1 MGGLEAQALCL
12 GDEIYIDTISNV
24 SFENICLC
32 YALEVD
38 SRTLAMASRMIH
50 VPMMDTA
57 VRLNT

>member
-1 MGGLEAQALCL
+1 MVGLEAQALCL
-12 GDEIYIDTISNV
+12 GDEIYIDTMSNG
-24 SFENICLC
+24 SSENICLC

-38 SRTLAMASRMIH
+38 SRTLAMTSRMIH